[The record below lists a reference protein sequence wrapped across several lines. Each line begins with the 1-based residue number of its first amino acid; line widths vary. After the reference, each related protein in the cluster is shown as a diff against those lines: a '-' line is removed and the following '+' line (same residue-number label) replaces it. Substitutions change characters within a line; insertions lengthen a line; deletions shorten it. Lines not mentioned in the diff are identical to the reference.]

1 MGPVAG
7 VRLLMLMV
15 VVSACNP
22 EARPDQVIVGGR
34 PDTLISA
41 NDPWLE
47 EAVDLAVS
55 ESGLIYVL
63 DRQASRVFRLDERG
77 RPMSPLGRVG
87 SGPGEFRNPTT
98 MGIGD
103 EVVWVLD
110 RGNGRL
116 VGVSPNGS
124 ILGSHAIPAQPLIPT
139 SHIDGEGNV
148 LVATLGTH
156 GTLARR
162 FSRNGDLLGE
172 FGTPI
177 GEPLLVFDPGA
188 ALDAIRQGEV
198 PSVMRNQVT
207 PVSDS
212 DDRVWLFLETEG
224 TLLRFDPE
232 GMLEVEYPL
241 QCPEFEVARE
251 EFFLRNL
258 ENPPALGVFPLRYS
272 ADIDLVG
279 DEVWLL
285 LHQESSQPARILAVN
300 RDTGATRRITVEGIR
315 GATRVAVDEDR
326 QWLVALVAGEAE
338 LLRVSLAR
346 TGALRPK
353 GG

>member
-77 RPMSPLGRVG
+77 RPMSPLGREG

-148 LVATLGTH
+148 LIATLGTH

-162 FSRNGDLLGE
+162 FSRM
-172 FGTPI
+172 T
-177 GEPLLVFDPGA
+177 
-188 ALDAIRQGEV
+188 
-198 PSVMRNQVT
+198 
-207 PVSDS
+207 
-212 DDRVWLFLETEG
+212 
-224 TLLRFDPE
+224 
-232 GMLEVEYPL
+232 YPL
-241 QCPEFEVARE
+241 GSPTHYRRGC
-251 EFFLRNL
+251 
-258 ENPPALGVFPLRYS
+258 GS
-272 ADIDLVG
+272 AVECRASHPCG
-279 DEVWLL
+279 R
-285 LHQESSQPARILAVN
+285 P
-300 RDTGATRRITVEGIR
+300 VEG
-315 GATRVAVDEDR
+315 GDR
-326 QWLVALVAGEAE
+326 IAAPGFGRFVG
-338 LLRVSLAR
+338 
-346 TGALRPK
+346 
-353 GG
+353 